1 MFTNKQKI
9 KFVEDGLK
17 EFSINPKFRDML
29 KWFVE
34 SMDKTYDELREKEW
48 KEFWDNIENPPPI
61 KPKSTRKMKFR
72 ITAKS

>member
-1 MFTNKQKI
+1 MFTNEQKI

-29 KWFVE
+29 KWLVE
-34 SMDKTYDELREKEW
+34 TMDKTYDELREKEW
-48 KEFWDNIENPPPI
+48 KEFWENVENPPVI

-72 ITAKS
+72 ITAKE